1 MSFRIGQGYDIHIIK
16 KERPLIIGGV
26 KIRDEY
32 GLLGHSDADVLVHA
46 IMDALLGASGLRDIG
61 YYFPDTSDEF
71 KDISS
76 LELLSRV
83 DKMIKEKNKKIA
95 NIDTIIVAERPK
107 LKDYIPSM
115 IKNIAEVLDI
125 EEDKIAIKA
134 TTKEKM
140 DSTGSGLAIE
150 SYAIALLEDDYGR
163 N

>member
-1 MSFRIGQGYDIHIIK
+1 M
-16 KERPLIIGGV
+16 
-26 KIRDEY
+26 
-32 GLLGHSDADVLVHA
+32 LVHA